1 MDRNPLPPAPTL
13 DPSAEPQLS
22 RLQGKLNR
30 ALIKTVAAS
39 LTGGLQDL
47 LQTQEELAVTLA
59 ALPELQES
67 PVVEIVVKAQAVIRE
82 LLSVVETLRQGNAE
96 GLEPETT
103 IPHP

>member
-1 MDRNPLPPAPTL
+1 MDRNPLPPAPTP

-30 ALIKTVAAS
+30 ALIETVAAS

-59 ALPELQES
+59 ALPALQGS
-67 PVVEIVVKAQAVIRE
+67 PVVEIVVKAQAVIGE

-103 IPHP
+103 LPHP

>member
-13 DPSAEPQLS
+13 DPAVEPQLS

-30 ALIKTVAAS
+30 ALIETVAAS

-59 ALPELQES
+59 ALPELQGS
-67 PVVEIVVKAQAVIRE
+67 PVVEIVVKAQAVIGE

-96 GLEPETT
+96 SLEPETT